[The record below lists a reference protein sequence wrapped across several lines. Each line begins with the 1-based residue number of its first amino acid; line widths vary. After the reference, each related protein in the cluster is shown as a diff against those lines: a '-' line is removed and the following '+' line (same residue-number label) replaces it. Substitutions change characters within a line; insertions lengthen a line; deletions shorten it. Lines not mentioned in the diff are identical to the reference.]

1 MRDKIEKL
9 KQIISTNEELLQY
22 SDEIQDN
29 WNLNQINEFIKKI
42 LTDFVR
48 YKDLAERPAFYTE
61 LQRLPNKY
69 DENNTYK
76 KPTDSNYDT
85 K

>member
-1 MRDKIEKL
+1 MMDKIEKL
-9 KQIISTNEELLQY
+9 KKIISTNKELFQY

-29 WNLNQINEFIKKI
+29 WNVNQINEFIQKI
-42 LTDFVR
+42 LTDFER
-48 YKDLAERPAFYTE
+48 YNDIAERPTFYTE

-76 KPTDSNYDT
+76 KPTDLNL
-85 K
+85 